1 MMSMPMSGLP
11 GYSPSILGNPSP
23 LVVQSS
29 MSSSGGYMQDPV
41 MSLPQGNGFMPPHMQ
56 SQPMMF
62 ANQMGHQGM
71 APFFGNMMMNPQQM
85 GGMNS
90 QMTAMNNQAMSNQQN
105 MVNQQH
111 TMGSSQMGNSQQ
123 GVSNQSTSQGSLSS
137 QGLGQSINSQNLSNQ
152 PINSQLS
159 APGANPGMP
168 QHTMNQAMTQGLNP
182 TGTMF
187 PH

>member
-1 MMSMPMSGLP
+1 MCIRDRPMSNNLP
-11 GYSPSILGNPSP
+11 GYSPSVLGNPSP

-41 MSLPQGNGFMPPHMQ
+41 MSLSQGNGFMQPHM
-56 SQPMMF
+56 QPMMF

-71 APFFGNMMMNPQQM
+71 PSYFGGMMMSPPQM
-85 GGMNS
+85 GGMNP
-90 QMTAMNNQAMSNQQN
+90 QMAAMNNQTMNMNNQQN
-105 MVNQQH
+105 MVNNQQH
-111 TMGSSQMGNSQQ
+111 TMGSSQQ
-123 GVSNQSTSQGSLSS
+123 GISGQSVSQGSLSS
-137 QGLGQSINSQNLSNQ
+137 QGLGQSLGSQNLANQ

-159 APGANPGMP
+159 APGISPGMP